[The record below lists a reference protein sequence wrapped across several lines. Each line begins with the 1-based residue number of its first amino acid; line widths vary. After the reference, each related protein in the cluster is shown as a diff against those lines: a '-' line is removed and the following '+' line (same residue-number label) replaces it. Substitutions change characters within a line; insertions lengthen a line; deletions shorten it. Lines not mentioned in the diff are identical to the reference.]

1 MASGAHDNGHDR
13 AAERQAVE
21 ELLAS
26 PVFGRSDQLRQIL
39 RYVCAEELAGRGL
52 QLTEYSIGVHAL
64 GRPADFSPETD
75 STVRTRACELRK
87 RLEEYHRREGEGMPI
102 RIELPKGSYRPRFLR
117 QAPRT
122 LRPEAPETAP
132 RSAASRFWLGMALGV
147 ALAGLVYSVT
157 RLPIWKS
164 EGERAI
170 ERVWGPLLA
179 PRAAVTL
186 VLATP
191 PQLWVRD
198 AGSHPFPAGDPPL
211 LLPAPG
217 DPAFL
222 EWHRRL
228 TLRAEGRLFLHP
240 NAHSPLW
247 GDAAAAV
254 EAARFL
260 AARGVNVE
268 LMAEENIRPAALK
281 ERDAIVFGRED
292 YSPSVAEF
300 QPAGG
305 HAVRFVPERR
315 QVGVVD
321 TRRGGGPALFR
332 DQGGRVSYGLVTVL
346 TWKASGRRPF
356 RTLMFSGINSD
367 GSHAGLNFMI
377 TPERMADL
385 VKRILETGGRGRWPD
400 SFQVV
405 VRTRSVNTYTIQS
418 EFAAFRRLE

>member
-1 MASGAHDNGHDR
+1 MLFSWDMLFQGFATALTPYNVFFAFIGCLIGTLVGVLPGIGPTSGIAILLPLTTVLPPIPAIIMMAAIYYGAMYGGSTTAIVVNIPGE
-13 AAERQAVE
+13 AASVPTA
-21 ELLAS
+21 LD
-26 PVFGRSDQLRQIL
+26 G
-39 RYVCAEELAGRGL
+39 YELAKQGRAGP
-52 QLTEYSIGVHAL
+52 AL
-64 GRPADFSPETD
+64 GIA
-75 STVRTRACELRK
+75 A
-87 RLEEYHRREGEGMPI
+87 I
-102 RIELPKGSYRPRFLR
+102 GSFVAGTLSLFGVTFF
-117 QAPRT
+117 APM
-122 LRPEAPETAP
+122 LA
-132 RSAASRFWLGMALGV
+132 GV